1 MRRLAL
7 LLTLLASTAVTLAIE
22 ACEEG
27 ELDCRQ
33 LCKQGQDKDC
43 TSITGDCDDFCD
55 ALTGVQDEAG
65 CTDERESYADC
76 LNGEGVCS
84 SDCSAD
90 EATLRNCVTAF
101 CATHATNADC
111 VTLVASYQ

>member
-1 MRRLAL
+1 MRSLAL
-7 LLTLLASTAVTLAIE
+7 FVTLVLSASATVALQ

-33 LCKQGQDKDC
+33 LCKQGQDEDC

-55 ALTGVQDEAG
+55 SLTNIQDESG
-65 CTDERESYADC
+65 CNDEREAYSDC

-84 SDCSAD
+84 SSCNAD
-90 EATLRNCVTAF
+90 ESALSSCIGTY
-101 CATHATNADC
+101 CATRLDDSDC
-111 VTLVASYQ
+111 ATLVASFM